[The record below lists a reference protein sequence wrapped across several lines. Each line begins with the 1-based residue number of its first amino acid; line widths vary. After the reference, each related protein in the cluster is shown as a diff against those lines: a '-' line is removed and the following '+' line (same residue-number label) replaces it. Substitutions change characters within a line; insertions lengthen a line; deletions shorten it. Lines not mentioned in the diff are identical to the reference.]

1 MGISDCKTLEDSARP
16 DWRAETR
23 DTEDDTVWPCIP
35 SSVVKSAGRAL
46 QILEFFDDIKR
57 DASVIEVCRALRYP
71 QSSASVLLRSLV
83 QQGYL
88 TYDRRKRTFHPTHRV
103 RVLGSWINE
112 PLFGQCKLLNLVSE
126 LNRRTGQTI
135 FLGARNG
142 LGIQYIHVAQATT
155 SLRLHLTPG
164 LLRPLARS
172 VGGQVLLSALP
183 DAEVERLVRRINAE
197 RPEEEPLADIREI
210 REILHAIRGNGG
222 VLVSG
227 ASKVT
232 PGAAVA
238 AMLLPPGLAT
248 PSLVLGVGGA
258 RDLMMPQIDTIITCM
273 RETVLHCSQ
282 EQ

>member
-1 MGISDCKTLEDSARP
+1 MGTTGFGILEGDSRSC
-16 DWRAETR
+16 WKAETPE
-23 DTEDDTVWPCIP
+23 TEDDTLWSPIP

-46 QILEFFDDIKR
+46 QILEFFDDVKR
-57 DASVIEVCRALRYP
+57 DASVIEVCRALGYP

-88 TYDRRKRTFHPTHRV
+88 SYDRGKRTFHPTHRV

-112 PLFGQCKLLNLVSE
+112 PLFGQGKLLNLVSE
-126 LNRRTGQTI
+126 LNRRTGQAI

-172 VGGQVLLSALP
+172 VGGQVLLSSLS
-183 DAEVERLVRRINAE
+183 DAEVEKLVRRINAE
-197 RPEEEPLADIREI
+197 RSGEEPLVDIRELLEVLRTI
-210 REILHAIRGNGG
+210 RSNDG
-222 VLVSG
+222 VHVSG

-232 PGAAVA
+232 PGSAVV

-248 PSLVLGVGGA
+248 PPLVLGVGGA
-258 RDLMMPQIDTIITCM
+258 RELMMPQIDTILAYM
-273 RETVLHCSQ
+273 REIVSHCSQ
-282 EQ
+282 G